1 MRIVGALDL
10 HRTQI
15 TFKWLDMETGEV
27 KRGRMMPATR
37 ERVRQWLG
45 PFSGRD
51 AHFAL
56 EATTGWRFVVEE
68 MRAAGIE
75 PHLAEP
81 AETSA
86 RRGPKRRAKTD
97 GKDCD
102 HMIDLLLHE
111 RLPESWVAP
120 DHILEL
126 RTLVRLRKALMDERR
141 EWQQRV
147 QAQLFHQGAPRGI
160 SLTTG
165 AGRARLRGLELS
177 AAGRTV
183 VSTGLAVLDH
193 LDHELCPLDARLIS
207 FATSQRGCKALM
219 KLYGIGHLT
228 SAAVLAE
235 LGDCRRFAN
244 SDDAVR
250 YTGLDIT
257 VYESSGKR
265 APGHLSRQGPEV
277 LRWMLYEAA
286 QSAARKNSPDHTY
299 YLQTRGRIDHNR
311 ACLAVARKLC
321 RRAYHILKELGDAAL
336 EPPVAT
342 DVGRAAVPVAA

>member
-1 MRIVGALDL
+1 
-10 HRTQI
+10 
-15 TFKWLDMETGEV
+15 
-27 KRGRMMPATR
+27 MPATR
-37 ERVRQWLG
+37 EPVRQWLG
-45 PFSGRD
+45 QFRGRD

-68 MRAAGIE
+68 MQAAGIV

-102 HMIDLLLHE
+102 HMIDLLRHH
-111 RLPESWVAP
+111 RLPESWVP
-120 DHILEL
+120 PEHILEL
-126 RTLVRLRKALMDERR
+126 RTLVRLRKALIDERR
-141 EWQQRV
+141 EWQQRT

-165 AGRARLRGLELS
+165 AGRAQLQALQLS
-177 AAGRTV
+177 VAGRTLIA
-183 VSTGLAVLDH
+183 TGLAVLDH
-193 LDHELCPLDARLIS
+193 LEEQLRPLDARLIS
-207 FATSQRGCKALM
+207 FAKRQRGCKALM
-219 KLYGIGHLT
+219 NLYGVGHLT

-235 LGDCRRFAN
+235 LGDCRRFEN

-250 YTGLDIT
+250 YAGLDIT
-257 VYESSGKR
+257 VYESNGKR
-265 APGHLSRQGPEV
+265 LPGHLSRQGPEV

-286 QSAARKNSPDHTY
+286 QSAVRKTSPDHTY
-299 YLQTRGRIDHNR
+299 YLHTKARIDHNR

-321 RRAYHILKELGDAAL
+321 RRTYHILKELGDAAL
-336 EPPVAT
+336 EPTGAT
-342 DVGRAAVPVAA
+342 DVRKPVVPIAA